1 MLPSSDALPFPSS
14 SELAHVRQQAVAQV
28 CAQYQ
33 VAALYAFG
41 SRSKQALCWLGGDQ
55 HALTA
60 GPSDLDVGARP
71 VPGVRLPVVA
81 KVALAVVLEVED
93 LFDCARVDLVV
104 LPEADPFVAA
114 EVIRGERLYV
124 RDDYE
129 ADEYELYVLRRAGDL
144 IPLERERQELALK
157 ARL

>member
-1 MLPSSDALPFPSS
+1 MLPRSDALPLPSS
-14 SELAHVRQQAVAQV
+14 SELAQVRQQAVAQV
-28 CAQYQ
+28 YAQYQ

-41 SRSKQALCWLGGDQ
+41 SRSKQALRWLGGDQ
-55 HALTA
+55 PALTA

-71 VPGVRLPVVA
+71 VPGVRLPIVA
-81 KVALAVVLEVED
+81 KVALAVALED

-124 RDDYE
+124 RNDYD

-144 IPLERERQELALK
+144 TPLERERQELALK
-157 ARL
+157 ARP